1 MIRDRIWNELCDAKK
16 SDFYLGGYLSYLR
29 TKRKRFNMYKIV
41 FAIAGIAV
49 NNWLPNSSLV
59 VLFILTLFELLKDII
74 PELSVDEKL
83 MDKLPEYR
91 MFYVNK
97 FEQLDRLFLLLND
110 ESISETNATEE
121 YFRIREINIRIED
134 LDNSIHLPEKKKIFL
149 KAESKFNVFIN
160 NMYDLRSNE

>member
-16 SDFYLGGYLSYLR
+16 CDLYLGGYLSYLR
-29 TKRKRFNMYKIV
+29 AKRKRFNMGKIV

-59 VLFILTLFELLKDII
+59 VLFTLTLFELLKDII

-91 MFYVNK
+91 MLYVSK
-97 FEQLDRLFLLLND
+97 FDNLDRLFLMLND
-110 ESISETNATEE
+110 ESISKAGATEE
-121 YFRIREINIRIED
+121 YFKIREINIRIED
-134 LDNSIHLPEKKKIFL
+134 MDNSIHLPEKKKIFS
-149 KAESKFNVFIN
+149 KAESKFNIFIN
-160 NMYDLRSNE
+160 NMYNLEC